1 VVFKPGTMS
10 TNVRLPNDVWDI
22 IDYSNE
28 HPTES
33 RSQILTRI
41 VREWA
46 ASKQAA
52 VIPKFVKPAG

>member
-1 VVFKPGTMS
+1 MS

-52 VIPKFVKPAG
+52 VIPKFVKPGG